1 MRPQASWPNCGAA
14 TPRQIP
20 SDLPTIALTPPSVE
34 LVYLRQQL
42 AYIQQAINDAR
53 LAAYG
58 NVRSYRNLLVLV
70 FFVLL
75 LILVAFPIGVRS
87 SEAGFLTLTGTP
99 APEEASS
106 TSTTRSTTTASTSEG
121 ATATTMETSAI
132 PPPPTTVATPAA
144 IQADQSE
151 LERRRLFTRH
161 IATIEVWGAFGGV
174 VGALVALRRINGF
187 RGPYGLQFAQ
197 VALKLPAG
205 AFVALFALV
214 LLQSAILPPLASVAG
229 GKLAAYAALF
239 GFAQESVTRL
249 VDQQAGRLLGAA
261 RSTSDPEKT
270 PAGAGG

>member
-1 MRPQASWPNCGAA
+1 
-14 TPRQIP
+14 
-20 SDLPTIALTPPSVE
+20 
-34 LVYLRQQL
+34 
-42 AYIQQAINDAR
+42 
-53 LAAYG
+53 
-58 NVRSYRNLLVLV
+58 
-70 FFVLL
+70 
-75 LILVAFPIGVRS
+75 
-87 SEAGFLTLTGTP
+87 
-99 APEEASS
+99 
-106 TSTTRSTTTASTSEG
+106 
-121 ATATTMETSAI
+121 MET
-132 PPPPTTVATPAA
+132 AA
-144 IQADQSE
+144 IQAEQSE
-151 LERRRLFTRH
+151 LERRRQLFTRH

-197 VALKLPAG
+197 IALKLPAG

-270 PAGAGG
+270 PTGAGG

>member
-1 MRPQASWPNCGAA
+1 MADE
-14 TPRQIP
+14 IV
-20 SDLPTIALTPPSVE
+20 DDK
-34 LVYLRQQL
+34 LRQQL
-42 AYIQQAINDAR
+42 AYIQQAIDDAR

-75 LILVAFPIGVRS
+75 LILVAFPLGVRS
-87 SEAGFLTLTGTP
+87 SEFGFLTLSGAS
-99 APEEASS
+99 APT
-106 TSTTRSTTTASTSEG
+106 TSTTAASTTTAGTTATTATTESSA
-121 ATATTMETSAI
+121 ATATSVA
-132 PPPPTTVATPAA
+132 ATPT
-144 IQADQSE
+144 DQSG
-151 LERRRLFTRH
+151 LDQQRRLFTRQ

-174 VGALVALRRINGF
+174 IGALVALRRINGF

-197 VALKLPAG
+197 IALKLPAG
-205 AFVALFALV
+205 AFIALFALV

-239 GFAQESVTRL
+239 GFAQESVTRM

-270 PAGAGG
+270 LTGAGG

>member
-1 MRPQASWPNCGAA
+1 VGAA
-14 TPRQIP
+14 AGGIQMADEIV
-20 SDLPTIALTPPSVE
+20 DDK
-34 LVYLRQQL
+34 LRQQL
-42 AYIQQAINDAR
+42 AYIQQAIDDAR

-75 LILVAFPIGVRS
+75 LILVAFPLGVRS
-87 SEAGFLTLTGTP
+87 SEFGFLTLSGAS
-99 APEEASS
+99 AP
-106 TSTTRSTTTASTSEG
+106 TTSTTTASTTTAG
-121 ATATTMETSAI
+121 TTATTAGTATTESSATTATSVA
-132 PPPPTTVATPAA
+132 ATPT
-144 IQADQSE
+144 DQSG
-151 LERRRLFTRH
+151 LDQQRRLFTRQ

-197 VALKLPAG
+197 IALKLPAG
-205 AFVALFALV
+205 AFIALFALV

-239 GFAQESVTRL
+239 GFAQESVTRM

-270 PAGAGG
+270 LTGAGG

>member
-1 MRPQASWPNCGAA
+1 MANGVV
-14 TPRQIP
+14 
-20 SDLPTIALTPPSVE
+20 DDD
-34 LVYLRQQL
+34 LRQQL

-70 FFVLL
+70 FFVLVVV
-75 LILVAFPIGVRS
+75 LVAFPIGVRS
-87 SEAGFLTLTGTP
+87 SESGFLTLGG
-99 APEEASS
+99 ASAQEATTS
-106 TSTTRSTTTASTSEG
+106 TSPTTSTAGASTTTAS
-121 ATATTMETSAI
+121 AVTT
-132 PPPPTTVATPAA
+132 TPAG
-144 IQADQSE
+144 QAA
-151 LERRRLFTRH
+151 LEQRRLFMRQ

-205 AFVALFALV
+205 AFVALFGLV
-214 LLQSAILPPLASVAG
+214 LLQSAILPPLSTVAG

-239 GFAQESVTRL
+239 GFAQESVTRM

-261 RSTSDPEKT
+261 RSSSDPQKM
-270 PAGAGG
+270 PPGSSG

>member
-1 MRPQASWPNCGAA
+1 MA
-14 TPRQIP
+14 
-20 SDLPTIALTPPSVE
+20 DEV
-34 LVYLRQQL
+34 VVVDDKLRQQL
-42 AYIQQAINDAR
+42 AYIQQAIDDAR

-75 LILVAFPIGVRS
+75 LILVAFPLGVRS
-87 SEAGFLTLTGTP
+87 SEFGFLTLSGASAQEGT
-99 APEEASS
+99 SS
-106 TSTTRSTTTASTSEG
+106 TSPTTSTTAASTTTAGTTANTAE
-121 ATATTMETSAI
+121 TATTESSATTATSVAAS
-132 PPPPTTVATPAA
+132 PT
-144 IQADQSE
+144 DQSG
-151 LERRRLFTRH
+151 LDQQRRLFTRQ

-197 VALKLPAG
+197 IALKVPAG
-205 AFVALFALV
+205 AFIALFALV

-239 GFAQESVTRL
+239 GFAQESVTRM

-270 PAGAGG
+270 LTGAGG

>member
-1 MRPQASWPNCGAA
+1 MADE
-14 TPRQIP
+14 IV
-20 SDLPTIALTPPSVE
+20 DDK
-34 LVYLRQQL
+34 LRQQL
-42 AYIQQAINDAR
+42 AYIQQAIDDAR

-75 LILVAFPIGVRS
+75 LILVAFPLGVRS
-87 SEAGFLTLTGTP
+87 SEFGFLTLSGAS
-99 APEEASS
+99 AP
-106 TSTTRSTTTASTSEG
+106 TTSTTTASTNTAET
-121 ATATTMETSAI
+121 TATTSVA
-132 PPPPTTVATPAA
+132 ATPT
-144 IQADQSE
+144 DQSG
-151 LERRRLFTRH
+151 LDQQRRLFTRQ

-197 VALKLPAG
+197 IALKLPAG
-205 AFVALFALV
+205 AFIALFALV

-239 GFAQESVTRL
+239 GFAQETVTRM

-270 PAGAGG
+270 LTGAGG

>member
-1 MRPQASWPNCGAA
+1 MADGVVDDN
-14 TPRQIP
+14 
-20 SDLPTIALTPPSVE
+20 
-34 LVYLRQQL
+34 LRQQL
-42 AYIQQAINDAR
+42 AYIQQAIDDAR

-75 LILVAFPIGVRS
+75 VILVAFPLGVRS
-87 SEAGFLTLTGTP
+87 SESGFLTLSGASALEGTSST
-99 APEEASS
+99 APT
-106 TSTTRSTTTASTSEG
+106 TSTTAASTTTAEP
-121 ATATTMETSAI
+121 TATTAASTITATS
-132 PPPPTTVATPAA
+132 VAAMPVE
-144 IQADQSE
+144 QSD
-151 LERRRLFTRH
+151 LEPQRRLFMRQ

-197 VALKLPAG
+197 IALKLPAG
-205 AFVALFALV
+205 AFIALFALV
-214 LLQSAILPPLASVAG
+214 LLQSAILPPLATVAG

-261 RSTSDPEKT
+261 RSTSDPQKT
-270 PAGAGG
+270 PPGSSG

>member
-1 MRPQASWPNCGAA
+1 MADE
-14 TPRQIP
+14 IV
-20 SDLPTIALTPPSVE
+20 DDK
-34 LVYLRQQL
+34 LRQQL
-42 AYIQQAINDAR
+42 AYIQQAIDDAR

-75 LILVAFPIGVRS
+75 LILVAFPLGVRS
-87 SEAGFLTLTGTP
+87 SEFGFLTLSGAS
-99 APEEASS
+99 APT
-106 TSTTRSTTTASTSEG
+106 TSTTAASTTTAGT
-121 ATATTMETSAI
+121 TATTAGTATTEASA
-132 PPPPTTVATPAA
+132 TTASSVAATPT
-144 IQADQSE
+144 DQSG
-151 LERRRLFTRH
+151 LDQQRRLFTRQ

-197 VALKLPAG
+197 IALKLPAG
-205 AFVALFALV
+205 AFIALFALV

-239 GFAQESVTRL
+239 GFAQESVTRM

-270 PAGAGG
+270 LTGAGG